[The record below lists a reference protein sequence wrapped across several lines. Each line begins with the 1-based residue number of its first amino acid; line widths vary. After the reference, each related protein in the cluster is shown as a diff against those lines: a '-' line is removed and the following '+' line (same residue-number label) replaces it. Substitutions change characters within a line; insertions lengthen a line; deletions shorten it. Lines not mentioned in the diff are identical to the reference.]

1 MVDGDAMGDEVL
13 LRELKDGVLKLCFNR
28 PERLNAIDAALFATF
43 RAAVAEAADDP
54 EVRVV
59 LVTGAG
65 RAFSSGG
72 DLKSAKASAAGLT
85 TEQRIDRLRRTA
97 DASLILHRMPKP
109 TVAMVRGVA
118 AGAGMSFAL
127 ACDFR
132 ILSEHAAF
140 VPAFSNAAFS
150 GDYGVNYL
158 LFHLV
163 GAARA
168 REILMLGE
176 RIGAVEALRLG
187 LATRVTPESDL
198 EAETD
203 AFARR
208 LAAGPTVA
216 YRYMKQNLNAAET
229 QRFEEVL
236 DIESANLI
244 ACSLTEDHAEAVAAF
259 SEKREPRFHGR

>member
-1 MVDGDAMGDEVL
+1 MSEPL
-13 LRELKDGVLKLCFNR
+13 LRELKDGVLNLRFNR
-28 PERLNAIDAALFATF
+28 PDRLNALDIPLFAGF
-43 RAAVAEAADDP
+43 RAAVGEASENP

-59 LVTGAG
+59 LLSGEG

-72 DLKSAKASAAGLT
+72 DLKSARDGAIGLA

-97 DASLILHRMPKP
+97 EASLLLRRMPKP
-109 TVAMVRGVA
+109 TIATVRGAA

-132 ILSEHAAF
+132 IVSENAVF
-140 VPAFSNAAFS
+140 VPAFAKAAFS
-150 GDYGVNYL
+150 GDYGINYL

-163 GAARA
+163 GPARA

-176 RIGAVEALRLG
+176 RINAAEALALG
-187 LATRVTPESDL
+187 LVTRVVPDAELESVAVAL
-198 EAETD
+198 AQ
-203 AFARR
+203 R

-216 YRYMKQNLNAAET
+216 FRYMKQNLNAAET
-229 QRFEEVL
+229 MSFESAL

-244 ACSLTEDHAEAVAAF
+244 ACSLTEDHAEAIAAF
-259 SEKREPRFHGR
+259 SEKREPRFRGR

>member
-1 MVDGDAMGDEVL
+1 MVDGSL
-13 LRELKDGVLKLCFNR
+13 LRELKDGVLTLSFNR
-28 PERLNAIDAALFATF
+28 PDRLNALDAPLFASF
-43 RAAVAEAADDP
+43 RAAVAEAGEDRD
-54 EVRVV
+54 VRVV
-59 LVTGAG
+59 VVTGVG

-72 DLKSAKASAAGLT
+72 DLKSAKESAAGLT

-109 TVAMVRGVA
+109 TIAMVRGAA

-132 ILSEHAAF
+132 IISENAAF
-140 VPAFSNAAFS
+140 VPAFTKAAFS
-150 GDYGVNYL
+150 GDYGINYL

-163 GAARA
+163 GPARA

-176 RIGAVEALRLG
+176 RIGAAEALALG
-187 LATRVTPESDL
+187 LANRVAPDGELEGETESL
-198 EAETD
+198 
-203 AFARR
+203 ARR
-208 LAAGPTVA
+208 LALGPTVA

-229 QRFEEVL
+229 MRFEEVL
-236 DIESANLI
+236 DIESTNLI

-259 SEKREPRFHGR
+259 SERREPRFRGR